1 MTDNLVDP
9 KYGYVENVE
18 DETKYKNIDYRDTT
32 TPLWSQLHK
41 ELTKHSYLFDSR
53 QRQINIA
60 LCAAIIQ
67 LGNST
72 KYYSNTIYD
81 NIIDSVNNITVNINE
96 LNERVKVL
104 EEKLNNLIL

>member
-1 MTDNLVDP
+1 MTDNLINN

-32 TPLWSQLHK
+32 VPLWRQLYK
-41 ELTKHSYLFDSR
+41 ELYQYSYLFDSR

-72 KYYSNTIYD
+72 KYYSNTLYD

-96 LNERVKVL
+96 LNERVKIL
-104 EEKLNNLIL
+104 EERLNNLI

>member
-1 MTDNLVDP
+1 MTDNLINNI
-9 KYGYVENVE
+9 YGYVENVE

-32 TPLWSQLHK
+32 VPLWRQLYK
-41 ELTKHSYLFDSR
+41 ELYQYSYLFDSR

-67 LGNST
+67 LG
-72 KYYSNTIYD
+72 KYMKYDSKSLYD
-81 NIIDSVNNITVNINE
+81 NIISSINGIKINIDE

-104 EEKLNNLIL
+104 EEKLNN